1 MFDFLRNLRDEVV
14 AEVSLMGYSCG
25 GKSQPGDNS
34 QNKLINIVGKD
45 DGEYL
50 TAIGYKYGSLYPS
63 FMQTI
68 EEKNLQHLD
77 PAVIAEKL
85 NESMLTPDMI
95 RDVFE
100 AYSVMNF
107 LKEKEYSAKDAG
119 CIMSI
124 ANIYDTNK
132 DDKSI
137 SEIAILADCTED
149 SVSAVIK
156 LLAEYRNRVCAKPFT
171 MENATPNSGQ
181 TPVAPSPKQTTSKIT
196 KKTASASA

>member
-14 AEVSLMGYSCG
+14 AEVSLMGFC
-25 GKSQPGDNS
+25 QGDSDSNGPV
-34 QNKLINIVGKD
+34 LINLDSD
-45 DGEYL
+45 DAEYL
-50 TAIGYKYGSLYPS
+50 KAIGYKYGSVYPT
-63 FMQTI
+63 MMKKI
-68 EEKNLQHLD
+68 IDKNLQHSN
-77 PAVIAEKL
+77 PETISEKL
-85 NESMLTPDMI
+85 NLSLYTPERI
-95 RDVFE
+95 KDVLE

-149 SVSAVIK
+149 SVNAVIK

-181 TPVAPSPKQTTSKIT
+181 TPVAPSPKQTTSKTT